1 MKQVWKQIRIRG
13 TEGAKVH
20 RKAPAPQAK
29 RTTLR
34 RAGNTGDRLRT
45 AETRGR
51 GGARRPGCPP
61 VRCAAWSRHRHS
73 RILHEL
79 QQPQPEPG
87 RTPSARRSWAKCR
100 DSRSV
105 RSVTQVRGRGCPATT
120 SGKSERLRGRFEQ
133 PGRSTRCARR
143 TRPARSDRTGSGT
156 PAAHDATRL
165 PSLRDLLTNSMA
177 SIRAEDSQDVRFA
190 RISPKRKFA
199 YPY

>member
-1 MKQVWKQIRIRG
+1 M
-13 TEGAKVH
+13 H
-20 RKAPAPQAK
+20 RNALELGVK
-29 RTTLR
+29 RMQPR
-34 RAGNTGDRLRT
+34 HAGSTGDRPRS
-45 AETRGR
+45 AEIRGR

-105 RSVTQVRGRGCPATT
+105 RSVTQVRGQGCPATT
-120 SGKSERLRGRFEQ
+120 SGKSEQLHCRFGRR
-133 PGRSTRCARR
+133 GRSTRCTRR
-143 TRPARSDRTGSGT
+143 THRARSDRTGSGT

-165 PSLRDLLTNSMA
+165 PSPRDLPTIFDPCRKPPKCP
-177 SIRAEDSQDVRFA
+177 IRVNFPKTEVRLP
-190 RISPKRKFA
+190 ILK
-199 YPY
+199 